1 MLPPNHTGR
10 RGQSDAV
17 IWILY
22 TKQAIMVSVKLIIC
36 CISPNDVRAP
46 YQLALAKFWVSTV
59 AIDSEY
65 LLR

>member
-1 MLPPNHTGR
+1 
-10 RGQSDAV
+10 
-17 IWILY
+17 
-22 TKQAIMVSVKLIIC
+22 MVSVKLIIC